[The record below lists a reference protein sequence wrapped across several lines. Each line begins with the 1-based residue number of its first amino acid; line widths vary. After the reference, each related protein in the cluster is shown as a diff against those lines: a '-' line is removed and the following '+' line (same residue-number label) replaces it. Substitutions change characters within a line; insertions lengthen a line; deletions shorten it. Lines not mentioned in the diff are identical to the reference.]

1 MVEITSIL
9 EVEKYLENVNAVIFD
24 LDDTLYSEKDYV
36 KSGYIA
42 ISEYFPK
49 VVNMYDKLWAAFKNG
64 EKAID
69 VVFKE
74 EGILEEKDHALEIYR
89 LHTPKI
95 KVYNGVNAMLN
106 RLKRNKKIGIIT
118 DGRPEGQRAK
128 INALGLDV
136 DEIIVTDELG
146 GIEFRKP
153 NIAAFLLMQEKMKVP
168 YDTMV
173 YIGDNIQKDFIAPKK
188 LGMQTIWYKNKY
200 GIYYTGK

>member
-1 MVEITSIL
+1 MVEITNIL
-9 EVEKYLENVNAVIFD
+9 EVEKYLENISAVIFD

-36 KSGYIA
+36 KSGFIA
-42 ISEYFPK
+42 ISDSFPK
-49 VVNMYDKLWAAFKNG
+49 VENMYDKLWTAFENG

-69 VVFKE
+69 VVLKE
-74 EGILEEKDHALEIYR
+74 AEILEDKDKALKIYR
-89 LHTPKI
+89 SHKPRI
-95 KVYNGVNAMLN
+95 KLYNGVNAMLN
-106 RLKRNKKIGIIT
+106 RLRRTKKIGIIT
-118 DGRPEGQRAK
+118 DGRPEGQHAK

-136 DEIIVTDELG
+136 DAVIVTDELG

-200 GIYYTGK
+200 GIYYTSK